1 VVTAPVVA
9 PAPFVAT
16 QPVIYRYVYE
26 PDRILVI
33 DPITNIAVQAIP
45 R

>member
-9 PAPFVAT
+9 APVAT

-33 DPITNIAVQAIP
+33 DPVTNIAVQAIP

>member
-1 VVTAPVVA
+1 MPT
-9 PAPFVAT
+9 
-16 QPVIYRYVYE
+16 YRYVYE

-33 DPITNIAVQAIP
+33 EPSSNIAVQAIP

>member
-1 VVTAPVVA
+1 
-9 PAPFVAT
+9 VAT

-26 PDRILVI
+26 WDRILVI
-33 DPITNIAVQAIP
+33 DPATGIAVQAIP